1 MRRYEDDEL
10 GLVQLLQEL
19 EPIRGTFPPV
29 YMLGEVLIG
38 YDKLEQLTIL
48 AARHNEP
55 TSSEERTWLEL
66 VKAWLDQ
73 LKGQSLIQAR

>member
-19 EPIRGTFPPV
+19 EPIQGTFPPV
-29 YMLGEVLIG
+29 YMLGDILIG

-48 AARHNEP
+48 AARQDEP
-55 TSSEERTWLEL
+55 TPLEERHWLEL
-66 VKAWLDQ
+66 VKGWLDQ
-73 LKGQSLIQAR
+73 LKGQPLSQAR